1 MDGTK
6 TTQSNTDSARQGR
19 DKRAEAL
26 AAYKTGT
33 ERALPIDNPYRWLV
47 ANHDNNPQHRGMQ
60 SECPV
65 CRLP

>member
-1 MDGTK
+1 MDTV
-6 TTQSNTDSARQGR
+6 R

-33 ERALPIDNPYRWLV
+33 ERALPIDNPYRHLV
-47 ANHDNNPQHRGMQ
+47 ANHDNNPAHRGMQ

>member
-1 MDGTK
+1 MTTTK
-6 TTQSNTDSARQGR
+6 QVR

-26 AAYKTGT
+26 AAYKVGA
-33 ERALPIDNPYRWLV
+33 ERNLPIDNPYRHLV
-47 ANHDNNPQHRGMQ
+47 ANHDNNPAHRGMQ

>member
-1 MDGTK
+1 MT
-6 TTQSNTDSARQGR
+6 QGR

-26 AAYKTGT
+26 AAYKAGT

-60 SECPV
+60 SECPA
-65 CRLP
+65 CGEMA